1 MPRAPDHAAANF
13 TEAASTL
20 SNAATTLF
28 AANAKRRGIIIGNPS
43 DTVMTFRVGATASA
57 TAGIPIPAGEAI
69 TLKGENV
76 PSGLISLF
84 CAGTSKA
91 YTAYEWS
98 E

>member
-1 MPRAPDHAAANF
+1 MPRSPDHAAASF
-13 TEAASTL
+13 TEAASSLT
-20 SNAATTLF
+20 NEAVTIF
-28 AANAKRRGIIIGNPS
+28 AANSKRRGLIIGNPS
-43 DTVMTFRVGATASA
+43 DTAMTFRVGGTASA
-57 TAGIPIPAGEAI
+57 TAGIPIDAGMAI

-84 CAGTSKA
+84 CAGTAKA